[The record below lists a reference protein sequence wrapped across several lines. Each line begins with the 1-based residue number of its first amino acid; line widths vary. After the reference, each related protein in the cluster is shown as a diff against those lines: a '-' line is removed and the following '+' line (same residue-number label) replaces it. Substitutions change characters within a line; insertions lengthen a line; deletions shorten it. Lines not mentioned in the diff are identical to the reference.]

1 METLQMIF
9 YILGITY
16 MVVGLIILIVIG
28 VAILTI
34 KKTITDLHKTV
45 EAQIERFTNDP
56 ADMALEIGQKMA
68 SKAVKRIKESL
79 EG

>member
-1 METLQMIF
+1 
-9 YILGITY
+9 
-16 MVVGLIILIVIG
+16 MVVGLVILIVIG

-45 EAQIERFTNDP
+45 DEQINRFTNDP
-56 ADMALEIGQKMA
+56 ADVALEIGQKMA

-79 EG
+79 ED

>member
-1 METLQMIF
+1 METLQIIF

-34 KKTITDLHKTV
+34 KKTVTDLHRTV
-45 EAQIERFTNDP
+45 DEQINRFTNDP
-56 ADMALEIGQKMA
+56 ADVALEIGQKMA
-68 SKAVKRIKESL
+68 SKAVRRIKESL
-79 EG
+79 EN